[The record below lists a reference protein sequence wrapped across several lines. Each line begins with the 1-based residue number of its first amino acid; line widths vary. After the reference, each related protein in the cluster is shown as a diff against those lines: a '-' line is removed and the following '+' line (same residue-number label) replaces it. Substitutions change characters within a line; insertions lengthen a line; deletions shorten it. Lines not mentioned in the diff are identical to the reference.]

1 MTISE
6 RAQQLLAARTPFV
19 HATVVRAQPPTSAY
33 PGDEA
38 ILLADGTI
46 EGFVGGQCAQNSVR
60 KAALGVLQAGESVLL
75 RVLPD
80 GDVHFP
86 EAPGACVVVNPCLSG
101 GSLEI
106 FLTPQLPAPLIRI
119 YGTTPIADALAQLCG
134 LLGYDV
140 RRADDLA
147 DTTAVVIASHGGPEA
162 ETIRAALD
170 HGVGYIG
177 LVASKVRGA
186 AILDSLDLSQGGGGA
201 GAPPGRT
208 AHRRQDP
215 RRDRGRDRGRTH
227 RRDPR
232 RRPGAR
238 DCPGGRPGGGGGSGV
253 RHDGDDRARR
263 RAPAAGRRGLLVLR
277 SGMSRRVRE
286 PASRRMNAPPVT
298 GVVLAAGGSRRL
310 GTPKQLL
317 PYRDTTLLG
326 ATLDVARGAGF
337 DQLIVTLGGAAQA
350 VRDAVPLDGVD
361 VVAVEDFGIGCSAS
375 LRAALERVDPRA
387 AGIVLM
393 LGDQDGVEART
404 LKRMIEQGP
413 STDIMVC
420 RYDDGIGHPFWLSR
434 GPS

>member
-119 YGTTPIADALAQLCG
+119 YGATPIADALIQLCG

-140 RRADDLA
+140 QREARETTDLA
-147 DTTAVVIASHGGPEA
+147 DTSAVVIASHGGPEA
-162 ETIRAALD
+162 ELIRTALD
-170 HGVGYIG
+170 NGVGYIG

-186 AILDSLDLSQGGGGA
+186 SILNELELS
-201 GAPPGRT
+201 
-208 AHRRQDP
+208 D
-215 RRDRGRDRGRTH
+215 
-227 RRDPR
+227 
-232 RRPGAR
+232 
-238 DCPGGRPGGGGGSGV
+238 V
-253 RHDGDDRARR
+253 ERARIHTPVGLPIG
-263 RAPAAGRRGLLVLR
+263 AKTPAEIAVSIAAELIAAVRDGSLIRPATPVNGGTHEAVDPVC
-277 SGMSRRVRE
+277 GMTVPIG
-286 PASRRMNAPPVT
+286 PAT
-298 GVVLAAGGSRRL
+298 EHLE
-310 GTPKQLL
+310 
-317 PYRDTTLLG
+317 
-326 ATLDVARGAGF
+326 
-337 DQLIVTLGGAAQA
+337 LGGA
-350 VRDAVPLDGVD
+350 DYWFCCP
-361 VVAVEDFGIGCSAS
+361 GCRTAF
-375 LRAALERVDPRA
+375 A
-387 AGIVLM
+387 AGKA
-393 LGDQDGVEART
+393 GV
-404 LKRMIEQGP
+404 
-413 STDIMVC
+413 
-420 RYDDGIGHPFWLSR
+420 
-434 GPS
+434 